1 MTQEAIQT
9 KAAAEPERIAA
20 AAVCLSGVVHSL
32 PPPNRHH
39 HILHALHETEGERIH
54 RADQGFVTNTGR
66 FVGRKQAQKIAEAAG
81 QIKEKLGCPGL
92 LFSED
97 LW

>member
-1 MTQEAIQT
+1 MS
-9 KAAAEPERIAA
+9 ERIAA
-20 AAVCLSGVVHSL
+20 AAICLSGVVHTL

-39 HILHALHETEGERIH
+39 NILHKLHAEVGDRAH
-54 RADQGFVTNTGR
+54 RADRGFVTDGGR
-66 FVGRKQAQKIAEAAG
+66 FVGRKQGLRIAEAAG